1 MRIIVKGTVFTG
13 LGEGAY
19 YLSQSN
25 YIKQI
30 QEKLGFTPYPGT
42 LNIKIDRTE
51 GINILKQLKSL
62 KQIRLDPFFD
72 GKRFYVGVTCY
83 KAKINDSIFGA
94 VIRADKTYY
103 DESVLEIIAPIY
115 LRSFFNIKDGDQITV
130 EIFDSE

>member
-1 MRIIVKGTVFTG
+1 MRIIVKGTVFSG

-19 YLSQSN
+19 YLSQLN

-42 LNIKIDRTE
+42 LNIKIDKEE
-51 GINILKQLKSL
+51 GMKISKQLKSL
-62 KQIRLDPFFD
+62 KQVRLDPFFD

-83 KAKINDSIFGA
+83 RAKINSSILGA

-103 DESVLEIIAPIY
+103 DESVLEIIAPMY
-115 LRSFFNIKDGDQITV
+115 LRSLLNLKDGDQITV
-130 EIFDSE
+130 EIFDE